1 MTEYSVPEIIELL
14 NTQDECTWIEAKKGS
29 AIDTSVMET
38 VCSYANEPGLGG
50 GYILLGIKE
59 DENSLFPYYSIC
71 GVKDADKVQKD
82 IASQCADS
90 FNIPVRPII
99 ETEMVN
105 GKVVIKIHINEL
117 SPEQKPLF
125 FKRKG
130 LPKGAFRRIGSTDQS
145 CTEDDLRVFYNAQQ
159 GSFDATVLNDTDWND
174 IDESAIDLYRRL
186 RANTKPDAEELV
198 YSDKELLLSL
208 NCITRGNEPKLT
220 ICGLLL
226 FGTKAALRRCMPMMR
241 VDYIRVPGLRWVEDP
256 DNRFNTIDM
265 RGSLLQLAYR
275 AVDAINSD
283 LPRGFVLNENDIQAN
298 NTSGLPYKV
307 LREAVVNS
315 LMHRSYRENRPTQII
330 RYDNR
335 IEIINPG
342 FSLKPEEM
350 LGEPGSETRNQFIAA
365 VFHETDLA
373 ETKGSGIRSM
383 RRLMERS
390 HLAPP
395 TFESSRESNHFVARL
410 LLHHFL
416 NEADLNWLNL
426 FDEYQLND
434 NQKKALIF
442 VREAGAI
449 DNQTFRQICGVD
461 VLKSSLDLR
470 KMRDDELLEAK
481 GKGRATY
488 YIPGNTFI
496 ALSSAFYDDSAL
508 PITDSALPPA
518 ESALPLAESALPIT
532 ESALP
537 PVESALPPVEGAP
550 VNLTVLR
557 SELTPDLIYEIDNLK
572 VKSKPSDIQNLIQ
585 NLCLRRPYRLIE
597 ISTLVGR
604 SPKYTFRKYIQPM
617 MNTQIEYLY
626 KDMVNHPDQAYVTIV
641 KK

>member
-1 MTEYSVPEIIELL
+1 MTEYSIPQIIELL
-14 NTQDECTWIEAKKGS
+14 NTQDECSWIEAKKGS
-29 AIDTSVMET
+29 AVDTSVLET
-38 VCSYANEPGLGG
+38 VCAFSNEPGLGG
-50 GYILLGIKE
+50 GYILLGVEE

-71 GVKDADKVQKD
+71 GVVDTDKVQKD
-82 IASQCADS
+82 LASQCAES
-90 FNIPVRPII
+90 FNIPIRPVIQ
-99 ETEMVN
+99 TELVN
-105 GKVVIKIHINEL
+105 AKIVIKIYINEL

-145 CTEDDLRVFYNAQQ
+145 CTEDDLRVFYNAHQSSYD
-159 GSFDATVLNDTDWND
+159 GTVLEDTDWND
-174 IDESAIDLYRRL
+174 IDESAIVLYRRL
-186 RANTKPDAEELV
+186 RANTKPDAEELL
-198 YSDKELLLSL
+198 YTDKELLLSL
-208 NCITRGNEPKLT
+208 NCVTRGNDPKLT

-226 FGTKAALRRCMPMMR
+226 FGTKAAQRRCMPMMR
-241 VDYIRVPGLRWVEDP
+241 VDYIRVPGLRWVENP

-275 AVDAINSD
+275 TVDAINSD
-283 LPRGFVLNENDIQAN
+283 LPRGFVLNDNDIQAN
-298 NTSGLPYKV
+298 NKSGLPYKV
-307 LREAVVNS
+307 LREAVVNA

-390 HLAPP
+390 RLAPP

-416 NEADLNWLNL
+416 NEEDLNWLQL
-426 FDEYQLND
+426 FEAFQLNE

-449 DNQTFRQICGVD
+449 DNQTFRQISGVD
-461 VLKSSLDLR
+461 VLKSSSDLR

-488 YIPGNTFI
+488 YVQGKMFLSLNTAI
-496 ALSSAFYDDSAL
+496 YNESAPVPSESA
-508 PITDSALPPA
+508 PVPA
-518 ESALPLAESALPIT
+518 EC
-532 ESALP
+532 
-537 PVESALPPVEGAP
+537 AP
-550 VNLTVLR
+550 VPAECAPVSTDNLR
-557 SELTPDLIYEIDNLK
+557 AEIPEELLKELDNLK
-572 VKSKPSDIQNLIQ
+572 EKSKPEDIQEIIHKICAIRAFHLQ
-585 NLCLRRPYRLIE
+585 E
-597 ISTLVGR
+597 ISLLIGR
-604 SPKYTFRKYIQPM
+604 SPKYTLRKFIQPIM
-617 MNTQIEYLY
+617 KTKIDYVY
-626 KDMVNHPDQAYVTIV
+626 KDMVNHPNQAYVSI
-641 KK
+641 

>member
-14 NTQDECTWIEAKKGS
+14 NSQDECTWIEAKKGS
-29 AIDTSVMET
+29 AIDTSVLET
-38 VCSYANEPGLGG
+38 VCSYSNEPGLGG
-50 GYILLGIKE
+50 GYILLGVEE

-71 GVKDADKVQKD
+71 GVKEADKVQKD
-82 IASQCADS
+82 LASQCADS

-105 GKVVIKIHINEL
+105 GKVVIKIYINEL
-117 SPEQKPLF
+117 APEQKPLF

-145 CTEDDLRVFYNAQQ
+145 CTEDDLRIFYNAQQ
-159 GSFDATVLNDTDWND
+159 GSFDATVLNDTDLND

-226 FGTKAALRRCMPMMR
+226 FGTKAAQRRCMPMMR
-241 VDYIRVPGLRWVEDP
+241 VDYIRVPGMRWVEDP

-365 VFHETDLA
+365 IFHETDLA

-416 NEADLNWLNL
+416 NEDDLNWLAL
-426 FDEYQLND
+426 FEEYQLND

-449 DNQTFRQICGVD
+449 DNQTFRQISGVD
-461 VLKSSLDLR
+461 VLKSSSDLR

-488 YIPGNTFI
+488 YIPGKTFI
-496 ALSSAFYDDSAL
+496 TLSSTTY
-508 PITDSALPPA
+508 
-518 ESALPLAESALPIT
+518 
-532 ESALP
+532 
-537 PVESALPPVEGAP
+537 VESALPPSESAP
-550 VNLTVLR
+550 PPSESAPPPSESAPLNLTILR
-557 SELTPDLIYEIDNLK
+557 NELTPELLFVIDNLK
-572 VKSKPSDIQNLIQ
+572 VKSKPEDIQKLIQ
-585 NLCLRRPYRLIE
+585 ELCCRRAYRLTE
-597 ISTLVGR
+597 LSTLIGR
-604 SPKYTFRKYIQPM
+604 TPKYTFRKFIQPI
-617 MNTQIEYLY
+617 MNIQIEYLY
-626 KDMVNHPDQAYVTIV
+626 KDMVNHPEQAYISIR
-641 KK
+641 K

>member
-29 AIDTSVMET
+29 AIDTSVLET
-38 VCSYANEPGLGG
+38 VCSYSNEPGLGG
-50 GYILLGIKE
+50 GYILLGVEE

-71 GVKDADKVQKD
+71 GVKEADKVQKD
-82 IASQCADS
+82 LASQCADS
-90 FNIPVRPII
+90 FNVPVRPII

-105 GKVVIKIHINEL
+105 GKVVIKIYINEL
-117 SPEQKPLF
+117 APEQKPLF

-145 CTEDDLRVFYNAQQ
+145 CTEDDLRIFYNAQQ
-159 GSFDATVLNDTDWND
+159 GSFDATVLNDTDLND

-226 FGTKAALRRCMPMMR
+226 FGTKAAQRRCMPMMR
-241 VDYIRVPGLRWVEDP
+241 VDYIRVPGMRWVEDP

-365 VFHETDLA
+365 IFHETDLA

-383 RRLMERS
+383 RKLMERS
-390 HLAPP
+390 QLAPP

-416 NEADLNWLNL
+416 NEDDLNWLAL
-426 FDEYQLND
+426 FEEYQLND

-449 DNQTFRQICGVD
+449 DNQTFRQISGVD
-461 VLKSSLDLR
+461 VLKSSSDLR

-488 YIPGNTFI
+488 YIPGKTFI
-496 ALSSAFYDDSAL
+496 TLSSTTY
-508 PITDSALPPA
+508 
-518 ESALPLAESALPIT
+518 
-532 ESALP
+532 
-537 PVESALPPVEGAP
+537 VESALPPSESALPPSESALPPSESAP
-550 VNLTVLR
+550 PPSESAPLNLTILR
-557 SELTPDLIYEIDNLK
+557 NELTPELLFVIDNLK
-572 VKSKPSDIQNLIQ
+572 VKSKPEDIQKLIQ
-585 NLCLRRPYRLIE
+585 ELCCRRAYRLTE
-597 ISTLVGR
+597 LSTLIGR
-604 SPKYTFRKYIQPM
+604 TPKYTFRKFIQPI
-617 MNTQIEYLY
+617 MNIQIEYLY
-626 KDMVNHPDQAYVTIV
+626 KDMVNHPEQAYISIR
-641 KK
+641 K

>member
-14 NTQDECTWIEAKKGS
+14 NSQDECTWIEAKKGS
-29 AIDTSVMET
+29 AIDTSVLET
-38 VCSYANEPGLGG
+38 VCSYSNEPGLGG
-50 GYILLGIKE
+50 GYILLGVEE

-71 GVKDADKVQKD
+71 GVKEADKVQKD
-82 IASQCADS
+82 LASQCADS

-105 GKVVIKIHINEL
+105 GKVVIKIYINEL
-117 SPEQKPLF
+117 APEQKPLF

-145 CTEDDLRVFYNAQQ
+145 CTEDDLRIFYNAQQ
-159 GSFDATVLNDTDWND
+159 GSFDATVLNDTDLND

-226 FGTKAALRRCMPMMR
+226 FGTKAAQRRCMPMMR
-241 VDYIRVPGLRWVEDP
+241 VDYIRVPGMRWVEDP

-365 VFHETDLA
+365 IFHETDLA

-416 NEADLNWLNL
+416 NEDDLNWLAL
-426 FDEYQLND
+426 FEEYQLND

-449 DNQTFRQICGVD
+449 DNQTFRQISGVD
-461 VLKSSLDLR
+461 VLKSSSDLR

-488 YIPGNTFI
+488 YIPGKTFI
-496 ALSSAFYDDSAL
+496 TLSSTTY
-508 PITDSALPPA
+508 
-518 ESALPLAESALPIT
+518 
-532 ESALP
+532 
-537 PVESALPPVEGAP
+537 VESALPPSESALPPSESAP
-550 VNLTVLR
+550 PPSESAPLNLTILR
-557 SELTPDLIYEIDNLK
+557 NELTPELLFVIDNLK
-572 VKSKPSDIQNLIQ
+572 VKSKPEDIQKLIQ
-585 NLCLRRPYRLIE
+585 ELCCRRAYRLTE
-597 ISTLVGR
+597 LSTLIGR
-604 SPKYTFRKYIQPM
+604 TPKYTFRKFIQPI
-617 MNTQIEYLY
+617 MNIQIEYLY
-626 KDMVNHPDQAYVTIV
+626 KDMVNHPEQAYISIR
-641 KK
+641 K

>member
-50 GYILLGIKE
+50 GYILLGVEE

-105 GKVVIKIHINEL
+105 DKVVIKIYINEL

-298 NTSGLPYKV
+298 STSGLPYKV

-395 TFESSRESNHFVARL
+395 TFESSRESNHFVVRL

-470 KMRDDELLEAK
+470 KMRDDVLLEAK

-508 PITDSALPPA
+508 PITESALPSVESALPPV
-518 ESALPLAESALPIT
+518 

-557 SELTPDLIYEIDNLK
+557 SELTPDLIYEIDKLK

-617 MNTQIEYLY
+617 INTQIEYLY

>member
-1 MTEYSVPEIIELL
+1 MTEFSVPEIIELL

-50 GYILLGIKE
+50 GYILLGIEE

-105 GKVVIKIHINEL
+105 SKVVIKIYINEL

-496 ALSSAFYDDSAL
+496 ALSSAFYDESAL
-508 PITDSALPPA
+508 PIT

-557 SELTPDLIYEIDNLK
+557 SELTPNLIYEIDNLK

>member
-105 GKVVIKIHINEL
+105 GKVVIKIYINEL

-508 PITDSALPPA
+508 PLA

>member
-29 AIDTSVMET
+29 SIDTSVLET
-38 VCSYANEPGLGG
+38 VCSYSNEPGLGG
-50 GYILLGIKE
+50 GYILLGVEE

-82 IASQCADS
+82 LASQCADS

-105 GKVVIKIHINEL
+105 SKVVIKIYINEL

-130 LPKGAFRRIGSTDQS
+130 LPKGAFRRIGSTDQI

-186 RANTKPDAEELV
+186 RANTKPDAEELL
-198 YSDKELLLSL
+198 YSDRELLLSL
-208 NCITRGNEPKLT
+208 NCVTRGNEPKLT

-226 FGTKAALRRCMPMMR
+226 FGTKAAQRRCMPMMR
-241 VDYIRVPGLRWVEDP
+241 VDYIRVPGMRWVEDP

-365 VFHETDLA
+365 IFHETDLA

-416 NEADLNWLNL
+416 NEDDLNWLNL
-426 FDEYQLND
+426 FNEYQLND

-442 VREAGAI
+442 VREAEAI

-488 YIPGNTFI
+488 YIPGKTFI
-496 ALSSAFYDDSAL
+496 ALTSAPY
-508 PITDSALPPA
+508 
-518 ESALPLAESALPIT
+518 
-532 ESALP
+532 
-537 PVESALPPVEGAP
+537 VESAPVDIDTAPLLGQSAPPPGQSAP
-550 VNLTVLR
+550 PSGQSAPISLDVLR
-557 SELTPDLIYEIDNLK
+557 KELPEDLLAEIDHLK
-572 VKSKPSDIQNLIQ
+572 RKSNTEDIQQIIVRLCAIRAFRLQEICLLIDRTTKHT
-585 NLCLRRPYRLIE
+585 LRQ
-597 ISTLVGR
+597 
-604 SPKYTFRKYIQPM
+604 YIQPM
-617 MNTQIEYLY
+617 MNSQIEYLY
-626 KDMVNHPDQAYVTIV
+626 KDMVNHPDQAYVTINNL
-641 KK
+641 